1 MTRNFL
7 TLLGLAWGLSI
18 ALAYYLGRS
27 ATSDP
32 DNGSTAPQALASDA
46 TNSPPERPATDASTG
61 ETGAKAAL
69 AAAGL
74 DLPATDSDT
83 LLDKIQTN
91 IANLTANPRL
101 ADELR
106 EQLLELAKTSPLQ
119 ALQLS
124 GQITSPRVREQATN
138 NILRQWASTDPMA
151 AFQWI
156 DANSSNLTRSVHD
169 AQLAAAYRGFAENN
183 PQAAFTQAS
192 QLGEANAYERR
203 LKNRIMGDLIRTRV
217 ENGEL
222 VAAKQS
228 IEQMADSELRDSLL
242 GDLVGVWA
250 ETEPAEAAAYI
261 ASLGEAATSQQKAAL
276 ARSWARTDP
285 AAAAAWLDSLDP
297 ADPAVGRAAR
307 DLVREW
313 ARYDLNA
320 SAEWLN
326 SRPASPEMDRAIAS
340 YTYHAVQEDPASAME
355 WAGSVNNERMSGYL
369 RMRVAGA
376 WREDDPAA
384 FQSYLDNSDFSD
396 EEKERL
402 QKANSWGTGRG
413 PRGR

>member
-32 DNGSTAPQALASDA
+32 DNAGPAPQTLASDA
-46 TNSPPERPATDASTG
+46 TNSAPERPATDASTG
-61 ETGAKAAL
+61 ETATDAAL
-69 AAAGL
+69 AAARL
-74 DLPATDSDT
+74 DLPATEPDT
-83 LLDKIQTN
+83 LLDTIQAN
-91 IANLTANPRL
+91 IANLAANPRL

-106 EQLLELAKTSPLQ
+106 EQLVELAKTSPFQ

-151 AFQWI
+151 ALQWI
-156 DANSSNLTRSVHD
+156 DANSGNLTRSVHD
-169 AQLAAAYRGFAENN
+169 AQLAAAYRGFAESN

-203 LKNRIMGDLIRTRV
+203 LKDRIMGDLIRNRV

-250 ETEPAEAAAYI
+250 ETDPAEAAAYI

-276 ARSWARTDP
+276 ARSWASTDP